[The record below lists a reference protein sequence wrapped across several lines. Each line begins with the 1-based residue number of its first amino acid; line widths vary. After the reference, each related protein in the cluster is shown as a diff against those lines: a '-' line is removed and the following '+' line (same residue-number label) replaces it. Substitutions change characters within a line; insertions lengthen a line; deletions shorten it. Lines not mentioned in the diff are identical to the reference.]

1 MISLKIKGKNS
12 NFGFQIQE
20 LTVYA
25 NISNAFHFI
34 TTKLHLHCILFKFN
48 FLTNFLKWYY
58 YINNSFMYRIIFLTN
73 LENCKISPKKI
84 NNCIPNAH
92 FHRKCI
98 NDKNFTSKSIIIL
111 KGRRKGSHKSEITH
125 FASFAQGNYEI
136 LLKLCS
142 EIPKKKIS
150 TKSENVVFLP

>member
-1 MISLKIKGKNS
+1 MLIFLM
-12 NFGFQIQE
+12 
-20 LTVYA
+20 
-25 NISNAFHFI
+25 HFI
-34 TTKLHLHCILFKFN
+34 LSQRNCTFIASYLNLISSPIFSNDIK
-48 FLTNFLKWYY
+48 Y